1 MGFPAASAG
10 PDPSQ
15 PYANP
20 SYRPVIP
27 ARHTGGTGIHRAGA
41 RTVER
46 WVPVC
51 AGTTAERPRGLA
63 LFTRCAMRRGSSQR
77 GRMLEIQD
85 LSVSYGGLAALR
97 GVSLTVD
104 EGQFVAI
111 VGPNGA
117 GKTTPFKAMS
127 RTVAPVSG
135 AILVEG
141 RDLLAVPPPAR
152 AHPALAH

>member
-10 PDPSQ
+10 PEPRNRTH
-15 PYANP
+15 NP

-27 ARHTGGTGIHRAGA
+27 ARHTGETGIHRSGA

-85 LSVSYGGLAALR
+85 LSVSYGGLAPLR
-97 GVSLTVD
+97 RVSPAGGD
-104 EGQFVAI
+104 
-111 VGPNGA
+111 GA
-117 GKTTPFKAMS
+117 F
-127 RTVAPVSG
+127 
-135 AILVEG
+135 L
-141 RDLLAVPPPAR
+141 
-152 AHPALAH
+152 PAL